1 MGESKKDHFED
12 VKVILE
18 GLDEGDINSLLKKYN
33 EVNLVR
39 KKLEQLEDMLKLKV
53 KIHLK
58 ERKWDRYLD
67 PETKISVSIDKQS
80 RETINKERVKELL
93 NEAQYAQVLR
103 VSTFEKV
110 SIVDKETR
118 ARLRNY
124 VKKENI

>member
-39 KKLEQLEDMLKLKV
+39 KKLEQLEDMLKLKI

-58 ERKWDRYLD
+58 ERKWERYLD
-67 PETKISVSIDKQS
+67 PESKISVSIAKQS
-80 RETINKERVKELL
+80 RETIDKERVKELL
-93 NEAQYAQVLR
+93 TEAQYAQVLR

>member
-1 MGESKKDHFED
+1 MIWF
-12 VKVILE
+12 L
-18 GLDEGDINSLLKKYN
+18 
-33 EVNLVR
+33 
-39 KKLEQLEDMLKLKV
+39 LKLKI

-58 ERKWDRYLD
+58 ERKWERYLD
-67 PETKISVSIDKQS
+67 PESKISVSIAKQS
-80 RETINKERVKELL
+80 RETIDKERVKELL
-93 NEAQYAQVLR
+93 TEAQYAQVLR

>member
-1 MGESKKDHFED
+1 MGKKKEDYFED
-12 VKVILE
+12 VEVLLE
-18 GLDEGDINSLLKKYN
+18 GLNEGDINSILKKYN

-39 KKLEQLEDMLKLKV
+39 KKLEQLEDMLKLKI

-58 ERKWDRYLD
+58 ERKWERYLD
-67 PETKISVSIDKQS
+67 PESKISVSIAKQS